1 MFAASLRSMP
11 MRLSGNV
18 CRTGCRGAPC
28 THSRTLINTQAQALT
43 WEAEEPFI
51 FKLCCVPSWRV
62 LSLELFASNTS
73 VRWCFT
79 EVTLH
84 NHVCECSAFSSH
96 PLFTRPSPRSLGLAF
111 VNSYSRTPLALKLV
125 VSLVDGFF

>member
-43 WEAEEPFI
+43 WESEEPFI
-51 FKLCCVPSWRV
+51 FKLCYVPLWRV
-62 LSLELFASNTS
+62 LSLELFVSNPS

-84 NHVCECSAFSSH
+84 KHVKCSASSSY
-96 PLFTRPSPRSLGLAF
+96 PLFTCPSPRSLGLAF
-111 VNSYSRTPLALKLV
+111 FNYYSRTLLALKLV